1 MSERRRTEQGFVLHS
16 LPYRE
21 TSLIV
26 ELFTRESGR
35 IPVIAKGARRPRS
48 ALRAVLLAFQPI
60 DFALAGR
67 GELKILAQ
75 AEWRGGLGMPQGEA
89 LLYGFYLNELIVRLL
104 AREDPHPTLFDGYV
118 TALGELASAG
128 AHEAVLRRFEWLL
141 LQEIGYA
148 PDLACDAQGESIEAG
163 AAYRIVSGQWT
174 RTGGGERDAFA
185 GTVLR
190 DIAAR
195 RYDVPGVLTQAK
207 RLNRMVL
214 GEQLDGVPLKTR
226 QMLLDLQR
234 LDRDRRS
241 GARGDPRN

>member
-1 MSERRRTEQGFVLHS
+1 MSDRRRSEQGFVLHS

-26 ELFTRESGR
+26 ELFTREHGR

-48 ALRAVLLAFQPI
+48 ALRAVLLGFQPI
-60 DFALAGR
+60 DFVLAGR

-104 AREDPHPTLFDGYV
+104 AREDPHPALYDGYAR
-118 TALGELASAG
+118 ALGELASDG
-128 AHEAVLRRFEWLL
+128 ADEAVLRRFEWLL

-148 PDLACDAQGESIEAG
+148 PDLALDAHGESI
-163 AAYRIVSGQWT
+163 AADASYRIESGQWT
-174 RTGGGERDAFA
+174 RVGTGDREAFA
-185 GTVLR
+185 GTVLK

-195 RYDVPGVLTQAK
+195 RYDAPGVLSQAK
-207 RLNRMVL
+207 RLNRLVL
-214 GEQLDGVPLKTR
+214 GEQLEGVPLKTR

-234 LDRDRRS
+234 LDRERRS
-241 GARGDPRN
+241 GA